1 MSQRLPCGM
10 TGVLPFGPSKKLKMW
25 VIGYSLVSNDIMAFI
40 KGRCQFFRG
49 GLAERHDASRPKRR
63 NLKRDAYR

>member
-49 GLAERHDASRPKRR
+49 GLAE
-63 NLKRDAYR
+63 YR